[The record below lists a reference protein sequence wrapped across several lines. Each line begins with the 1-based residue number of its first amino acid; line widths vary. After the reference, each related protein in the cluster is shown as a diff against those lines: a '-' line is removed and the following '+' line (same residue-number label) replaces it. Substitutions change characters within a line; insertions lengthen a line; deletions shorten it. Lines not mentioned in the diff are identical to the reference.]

1 VIIDRAKDVGKLAC
15 GEAFAPQFIENK
27 LKFSPFVG
35 EAVAFGHD
43 RPFVAAMIV
52 INGETVGTWAERQ
65 GIAYGSYQD
74 LSANPRVRAL
84 IRDEIRKCNAGLPEA
99 AHVRRFML
107 LNKELDADDNEV
119 TRTRKIR
126 RRFVGEKY
134 KAVIEALYGGRSD
147 VELVADI
154 TFEDGRKS
162 TIRSNVAIENADEA
176 PFTTMEP
183 AHA

>member
-1 VIIDRAKDVGKLAC
+1 
-15 GEAFAPQFIENK
+15 
-27 LKFSPFVG
+27 
-35 EAVAFGHD
+35 
-43 RPFVAAMIV
+43 MIA
-52 INGETVGTWAERQ
+52 INGETVSTWAERQ

-74 LSANPRVRAL
+74 LSANPRVRTL

-99 AHVRRFML
+99 ARIRRFML
-107 LNKELDADDNEV
+107 LNKELDPDDNEI

-134 KAVIEALYGGRSD
+134 KAVIDALYGGRSD

-176 PFTTMEP
+176 PLGAMEP

>member
-1 VIIDRAKDVGKLAC
+1 
-15 GEAFAPQFIENK
+15 
-27 LKFSPFVG
+27 
-35 EAVAFGHD
+35 
-43 RPFVAAMIV
+43 
-52 INGETVGTWAERQ
+52 
-65 GIAYGSYQD
+65 
-74 LSANPRVRAL
+74 VRAL
-84 IRDEIRKCNAGLPEA
+84 IRNEICKCNAGLPGA
-99 AHVRRFML
+99 ARIRRFMV

-134 KAVIEALYGGRSD
+134 SAVIDALYGGRSD

-176 PFTTMEP
+176 PLAATEP
-183 AHA
+183 THA